1 MKPFK
6 LFSVMFLL
14 VFCLLITCSLSPAQN
29 TTKYDI
35 LFINGKVMDGT
46 GNPSFYADVAVAN
59 GKIAAVGRLK
69 NIAQATRVIDI
80 RGKVITPGFIDIH
93 SHAFDSVA
101 EENAWEGEEKRFS
114 APNYVSQ
121 GVTTLVSNQCGNS
134 PLSIKQQREFLT
146 KKGIGLNTLLL
157 IGHNDIRRHVMQN
170 DFQRPATLD
179 EINQMKALIRQAME
193 DGAAGI
199 SSGLEYVPS
208 IWSTTDELVALVE
221 EIVPYGGFFQAH
233 ERAAGL
239 TPMWYVPSQ
248 DEPGPPTMLGNI
260 VELIE
265 VGKRTGA
272 KVIATHIKARG
283 VDFWG
288 GSLAIIRLI
297 NDARAQGVDIWAD
310 AYPYNSS
317 GSDGSVVLI
326 PRWALGR
333 DYQETLETVLQDPE
347 KKKDLF
353 MDIKHAFNWRG
364 NAENI
369 IVMDYPN
376 KSYIGKSIAALGKDN
391 GISDIEMVI
400 KLQLEG
406 FAKRRGGARLRS
418 FSMSEID
425 IEAFYAQPWTATSTD
440 GRIALPTDGPVHARF
455 YGTFPRKIR
464 HYAME
469 RKVLTVENA
478 VRSSTSL
485 PAQILGLRD
494 RGLLQEGHHA
504 DIVVFD
510 PVSIRDTATF
520 FEPHQYAEG
529 IDFVLVNGVFVVEK
543 GELTWKKPGIVITN
557 PNKPG

>member
-1 MKPFK
+1 MKYSKTHFV
-6 LFSVMFLL
+6 LSFVF
-14 VFCLLITCSLSPAQN
+14 FCLFFIGSLFPAQ
-29 TTKYDI
+29 TVSPYDI
-35 LFINGKVMDGT
+35 LFINGIVMDGT
-46 GNPSFYADVAVAN
+46 GNPGFYADVALKD

-69 NIAQATRVIDI
+69 GKIEARRVIDI
-80 RGKVITPGFIDIH
+80 KGKIIAPGFIDLH
-93 SHAFDSVA
+93 SHAFDTIDDESD
-101 EENAWEGEEKRFS
+101 WKGEEKRFA
-114 APNYVSQ
+114 APNYVTQ

-134 PLSIKQQREFLT
+134 PLSIKQQRDVLT

-157 IGHNDIRRHVMQN
+157 IGHNDVRRHVMQN
-170 DFQRPATLD
+170 DFQRPATQD
-179 EINQMKALIRQAME
+179 EIDQMKTIIRQAME

-208 IWSTTDELVALVE
+208 IWSTTEELVALVE
-221 EIVPYGGFFQAH
+221 VIAPYGGFFQAH

-248 DEPGPPTMLGNI
+248 DEPGPPSMLGNI

-265 VGKRTGA
+265 VAKRTGA

-288 GSLAIIRLI
+288 GSRAIIRLI
-297 NDARAQGVDIWAD
+297 NDAREKGVDIWAD

-326 PRWALGR
+326 PGWALGR
-333 DYQETLETVLQDPE
+333 NFTETLREVLKDPE
-347 KKKDLF
+347 KKDDLYR
-353 MDIKHAFNWRG
+353 DIKHAFNWRG

-369 IVMDYPN
+369 IVMDYPD
-376 KSYIGKSIAALGKDN
+376 KSYIGKNIAALAEDN

-406 FAKRRGGARLRS
+406 FSNQRGGARLRS

-425 IEAFYAQPWTATSTD
+425 IEAFYAQPWTATCTD
-440 GRIALPTDGPVHARF
+440 GRIALPTDGPVHARY

-464 HYAME
+464 HYAMD

-494 RGLLQEGHHA
+494 RGMIQEGRFA

-510 PVSIRDTATF
+510 SERIKDTATF

-529 IDFVLVNGVFVVEK
+529 IDFVLVNGIFVVEE
-543 GELTWKKPGIVITN
+543 GELTWKKPGIVITKSN
-557 PNKPG
+557 

>member
-1 MKPFK
+1 MKHSKMFSMLFLSVSFLLISCP
-6 LFSVMFLL
+6 LFS
-14 VFCLLITCSLSPAQN
+14 AQN
-29 TTKYDI
+29 PTRYDI

-69 NIAQATRVIDI
+69 NTAQATRVIDI
-80 RGKVITPGFIDIH
+80 KGKVIAPGFIDIH
-93 SHAFDSVA
+93 SHAFDRADNESV
-101 EENAWEGEEKRFS
+101 WKGEEKRFA

-121 GVTTLVSNQCGNS
+121 GVTTLVSNQCGSS
-134 PLSIKQQREFLT
+134 PLSIKQQKEFLT

-157 IGHNDIRRHVMQN
+157 IGHNDVRQHVMQN

-179 EINQMKALIRQAME
+179 EINQMKAIIRQAME

-221 EIVPYGGFFQAH
+221 VIVPYGGFFQAH
-233 ERAAGL
+233 ERAAGM

-248 DEPGPPTMLGNI
+248 DEPGPPSMLGNI

-288 GSLAIIRLI
+288 GSTAIIRLI

-333 DYQETLETVLQDPE
+333 NYPETLKGVLKDPE

-369 IVMDYPN
+369 IVMDYPDT
-376 KSYIGKSIAALGKDN
+376 SYIGKNIASLAEDN

-406 FAKRRGGARLRS
+406 FTKRRGGARLRS

-440 GRIALPTDGPVHARF
+440 GRIALLSDGPVHARY

-478 VRSSTSL
+478 IRSSTSL

-494 RGLLQEGHHA
+494 RGLIQEGHHA

-510 PVSIRDTATF
+510 PVRSRDTATF
-520 FEPHQYAEG
+520 LQR
-529 IDFVLVNGVFVVEK
+529 
-543 GELTWKKPGIVITN
+543 KKPGIVITRSN
-557 PNKPG
+557 